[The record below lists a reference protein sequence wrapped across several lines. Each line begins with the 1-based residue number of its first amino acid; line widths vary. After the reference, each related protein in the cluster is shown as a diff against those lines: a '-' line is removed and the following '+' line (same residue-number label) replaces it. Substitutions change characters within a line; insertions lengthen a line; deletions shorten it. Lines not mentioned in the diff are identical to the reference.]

1 MYMQIHIC
9 RVPYIYICKY
19 IYTIHPIYRGYC
31 WHPLYVYMQ
40 IHIYNIHKHL
50 YNIIICIYTYIY
62 TYIYIYMAGQL
73 PLVMSCILLLS
84 YDTHFLQ
91 IHGRATAPSDDMY
104 PPPLI

>member
-1 MYMQIHIC
+1 
-9 RVPYIYICKY
+9 
-19 IYTIHPIYRGYC
+19 
-31 WHPLYVYMQ
+31 
-40 IHIYNIHKHL
+40 
-50 YNIIICIYTYIY
+50 
-62 TYIYIYMAGQL
+62 MAGQL